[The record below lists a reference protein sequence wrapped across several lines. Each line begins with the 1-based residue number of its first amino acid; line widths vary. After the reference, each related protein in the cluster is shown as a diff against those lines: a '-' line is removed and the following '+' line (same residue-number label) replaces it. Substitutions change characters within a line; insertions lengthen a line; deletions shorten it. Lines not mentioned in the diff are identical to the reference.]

1 MTLKDA
7 IITIV
12 TQGILA
18 LMAIYSIVMTL
29 VNCL

>member
-1 MTLKDA
+1 MTLKDV

-18 LMAIYSIVMTL
+18 LMGLYAIVMTL